1 MISQVGII
9 ADQVT
14 RKSRHLGELRRLNLS
29 LAMVPVY
36 FPFGGI
42 LLSLEDGGFVLTGK
56 GSKMDFLYLLPRKTF
71 SPWL

>member
-1 MISQVGII
+1 
-9 ADQVT
+9 
-14 RKSRHLGELRRLNLS
+14 
-29 LAMVPVY
+29 MVPVY